1 MYEAFSIRGIVM
13 LVLAVVFSMPSLR
26 AQQVFHVKV
35 EQMPGTHED
44 EPVYLTGNFNAWDP
58 ADESLRMRTGA
69 DGNLEITVTLTD
81 VPSDRLEYKF
91 TRGSWQ
97 SSECTAQGRLTGPRL
112 APLGQDT
119 SIVVQIAGWRDDF
132 PAHTATENVHLLDSA
147 FYMPQLDRNRK
158 IWIYLP
164 GNYHQGDQHYPV
176 IYMQD
181 GQHLFDEA
189 TSQGRIGPIEWAVD
203 ETLDASEQPCII
215 VAINHQDQFDDRE
228 NEFYV
233 HPNSLFPD
241 PEGKQYLAFIVETLK
256 PYVDRHYRTLPDK
269 KHTAIAGS
277 SLGGLVSFYA
287 GIHYPKT
294 FGILG
299 IFSPSIWLDEGA
311 LEGDLSALKNA
322 DKALIQEINA
332 QRYYFYA
339 GQQENRRKPDG
350 SFVRMQ
356 DDVDRSVDL
365 LRQVASPQI
374 QTATHPSGRH
384 GALYW
389 REAFPEFYHW
399 FVQQMNNN

>member
-1 MYEAFSIRGIVM
+1 M
-13 LVLAVVFSMPSLR
+13 LVLATVFSIPSLH

-35 EQMPGTHED
+35 EQLPGTHVD
-44 EPVYLTGNFNAWDP
+44 EPVYLTGNFNAWNP
-58 ADESLRMRTGA
+58 ADESLRLRPGA
-69 DGNLEITVTLTD
+69 DGKLEITVTLED

-97 SSECTAQGRLTGPRL
+97 RSECTAQGRLTGPRL

-119 SIVVQIAGWRDDF
+119 RIVVNIAGWRDDF
-132 PAHTATENVHLLDSA
+132 PPNTATENVHLMDSA
-147 FYMPQLDRNRK
+147 FYMPHLDRYRS

-164 GNYHQGDQHYPV
+164 ADYEQSEQHYPV

-203 ETLDASEQPCII
+203 ETLDASENPCII
-215 VAINHQDQFDDRE
+215 VAINHQDRFEERE

-233 HPNSLFPD
+233 HPNSLFAE
-241 PEGKQYLAFIVETLK
+241 PEGQRYLAFIVETLK
-256 PYVDRHYRTLPDK
+256 PYVDQHYRTLPDK

-287 GIHYPKT
+287 GIHYPET

-299 IFSPSIWLDEGA
+299 VFSPSIWLDEGA
-311 LEGDLSALKNA
+311 LERDLALLKST
-322 DKALIQEINA
+322 DTTLIREINT

-356 DDVDRSVDL
+356 DDVDRSVEL
-365 LRQVASPQI
+365 FRQVAAPQI
-374 QTATHPSGRH
+374 HSATHPSGRH

-389 REAFPEFYHW
+389 REAFPEFYQW
-399 FVQQMNNN
+399 FVEQVNNN